1 MLEDLYLARCGSGFE
16 AYMALQRA
24 LIARWVAR
32 GGTEESWCDRM
43 APVFRARY
51 AGLARVGVGVPGV

>member
-1 MLEDLYLARCGSGFE
+1 MLADVYLARFGSGFE

-32 GGTEESWCDRM
+32 GGTEQSWCDRM
-43 APVFRARY
+43 APRFRRSY
-51 AGLARVGVGVPGV
+51 ACLVEG

>member
-1 MLEDLYLARCGSGFE
+1 MLADVYLARFGSGFE

-32 GGTEESWCDRM
+32 GGTEQSWCDRM
-43 APVFRARY
+43 APRFRRRY
-51 AGLARVGVGVPGV
+51 ACLVEG

>member
-1 MLEDLYLARCGSGFE
+1 VLGDYYLARSGSGFE

-32 GGTEESWCDRM
+32 GGTEETWCVRM
-43 APVFRARY
+43 APIFRQRY
-51 AGLARVGVGVPGV
+51 EWLGSRQAG

>member
-1 MLEDLYLARCGSGFE
+1 MLAEIYRARFGSGFE

-32 GGTEESWCDRM
+32 GGTEESWCSSM
-43 APVFRARY
+43 APLFRQRY
-51 AGLARVGVGVPGV
+51 KGMVETDGR

>member
-1 MLEDLYLARCGSGFE
+1 MLAELYRARFGTGFE

-32 GGTEESWCDRM
+32 GGTEESWCSSM
-43 APVFRARY
+43 APLFRRRY
-51 AGLARVGVGVPGV
+51 AGLVDVESR